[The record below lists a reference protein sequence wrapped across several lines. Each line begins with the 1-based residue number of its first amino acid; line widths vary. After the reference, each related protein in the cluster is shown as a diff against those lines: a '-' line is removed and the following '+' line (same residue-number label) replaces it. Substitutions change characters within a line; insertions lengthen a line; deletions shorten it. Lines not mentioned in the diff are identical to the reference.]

1 MARLQWTHLSL
12 AGRNPQARVVVWRRQ
27 LAHIAVPRVKGSPP
41 SMLPVTAR
49 ISVRLT
55 EQAKARQAS
64 HRGSPGHSSSN
75 FRTVAESSVS
85 GL

>member
-1 MARLQWTHLSL
+1 
-12 AGRNPQARVVVWRRQ
+12 
-27 LAHIAVPRVKGSPP
+27 
-41 SMLPVTAR
+41 VTAR